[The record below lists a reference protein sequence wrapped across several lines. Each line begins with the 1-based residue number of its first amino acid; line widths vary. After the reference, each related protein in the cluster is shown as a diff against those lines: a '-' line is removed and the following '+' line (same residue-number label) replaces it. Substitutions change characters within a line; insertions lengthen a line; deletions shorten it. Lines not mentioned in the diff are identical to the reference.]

1 MSKVN
6 EASVLFKWT
15 TVSMKF
21 KFIKCSLNNISQYVS
36 MSVPV
41 RSPRTP
47 SSKYELQ
54 KRSARGTYTAR
65 VSSASVEVVG

>member
-54 KRSARGTYTAR
+54 
-65 VSSASVEVVG
+65 SVQPEVHTQLESLPPL